1 MLCEKLNM
9 RRLPEVLIMN
19 DGRRVQTPD
28 DWRAR
33 RREIIE
39 LFSREEYGFTPA
51 APERVTGVIEPSIP
65 ENGWET
71 DESAFA
77 NKAVQQ
83 AIRLTFDTPGGSF
96 SFPMMLAVP
105 KGVKKAPVFVC
116 IAFRKAFPD
125 RYLPV
130 EEIIDHGFAVAAF
143 CYKDV
148 TDDSADFDKLA
159 ALYPRDEKTG
169 WGKIGMWA
177 FAASRVL
184 DYLETRD
191 DIDLSRVC
199 VTGHSRLGKT
209 ALWCAAQDE
218 RFSMAVSND
227 SGCSGA
233 ALSRSDVGENISDI
247 TGRFPFWF
255 CGNYQAWRGREAE
268 LPFDQHMLLALMA
281 PRTVYVNSAQ
291 EDEWAD
297 PESEFLS
304 CVAASEVWTA
314 LRVPGLIT
322 PDAMPELN
330 QPLMDGGVCYHI
342 RTGSH
347 FHSRADWGWQMAC
360 REKHGI

>member
-184 DYLETRD
+184 DYLETRE

-233 ALSRSDVGENISDI
+233 ALSRQSAGETIVDI
-247 TGRFPFWF
+247 TDRFPFWF
-255 CGNYQAWRGREAE
+255 CGNYQAWRGRENDM
-268 LPFDQHMLLALMA
+268 PFDQHMLLALMA
-281 PRTVYVNSAQ
+281 PRTVYVCSAQ
-291 EDEWAD
+291 EDQWAD
-297 PESEFLS
+297 PRNEFLS
-304 CVAASEVWTA
+304 CAAASEAWSL
-314 LRVPGLIT
+314 LRVPGLIA

-342 RTGSH
+342 RTGTH
-347 FHSRADWGWQMAC
+347 FHSRTDWGWHMAC